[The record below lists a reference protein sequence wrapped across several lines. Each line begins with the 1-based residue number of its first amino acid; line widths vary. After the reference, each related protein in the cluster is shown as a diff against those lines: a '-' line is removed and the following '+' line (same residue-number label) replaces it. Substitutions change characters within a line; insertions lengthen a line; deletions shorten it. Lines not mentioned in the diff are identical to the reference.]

1 MNYNQ
6 QQWKTIS
13 RIEINPTDTTLVTRV
28 RVLEINDVAVY
39 VAAGTILSE
48 IARELQ
54 ERREDNAWIDDFER
68 IEHPDLPLTYDYV
81 EFRDDGTAVVIA
93 ATFSVD
99 QESKVLSLVHG
110 TYRIDEPIKE

>member
-1 MNYNQ
+1 MKYNQ

-13 RIEINPTDTTLVTRV
+13 RIEINPTDAMLVTKV
-28 RVLEINDVAVY
+28 KIQEVNDGAIY
-39 VAAGTILSE
+39 IAARTILSE

-54 ERREDNAWIDDFER
+54 ERRDDNAWIDSFEF
-68 IEHPDLPLTYDYV
+68 IEHSDLPLTYDYV

-93 ATFSVD
+93 ATFSVN
-99 QESKVLSLVHG
+99 QENKVLSLVHS